1 LCGEP
6 CGVWQLHA
14 TASAVTGKDAK
25 ELKVAWLQCHEEVKN
40 LMANKNG
47 NNKEHQD
54 SR

>member
-1 LCGEP
+1 
-6 CGVWQLHA
+6 
-14 TASAVTGKDAK
+14 VTGKDAK
-25 ELKVAWLQCHEEVKN
+25 ELKVACEEVKN